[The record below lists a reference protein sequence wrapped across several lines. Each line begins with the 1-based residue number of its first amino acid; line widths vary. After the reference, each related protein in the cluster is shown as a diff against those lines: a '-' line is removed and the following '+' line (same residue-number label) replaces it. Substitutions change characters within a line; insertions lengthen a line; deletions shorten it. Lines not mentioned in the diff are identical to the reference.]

1 MSIEDSAGN
10 MSAGAYRSGVAA
22 RLAGIPVETLRVWE
36 RRYRVVGP
44 RLSPRGQR
52 LYSSVEIR
60 RLALIKQLVDMGHP
74 IGAIA
79 ALPTDALNAMHANAR
94 TLAGPSGLADDNTL
108 RKTRIALVGPLI
120 SGRWLEENLVGS
132 ALRVVGRCL
141 SVRDAVKSL
150 HDVLADIVVI
160 EFPTLSDESVETV
173 ASVKDACG
181 AAQLIVLY
189 RFAPSAVIRR
199 LRVAGHEVAR
209 APSDAAEIESLC
221 RALLRLPQSRTP
233 AVARSAGAGTP
244 SPARFDERA
253 LSEIAAASTTVYCEC
268 PRHLVELVLSLGG
281 FERYSAEC
289 ANRGPDDAALHRDLE
304 LTAATA
310 RQMMEDALVRVAV
323 AEGLPVPPSAVQGS

>member
-1 MSIEDSAGN
+1 MNNEDSSGKFG
-10 MSAGAYRSGVAA
+10 AGAFRSGVAA

-60 RLALIKQLVDMGHP
+60 RLTLIKQLVDMGHP

-79 ALPTDALNAMHANAR
+79 TLPTDALNAMQASER
-94 TLAGPSGLADDNTL
+94 TLAGPSGLSDDETL
-108 RKTRIALVGPLI
+108 RETRIALVGPLI
-120 SGRWLEENLVGS
+120 ATRWLEESRLGS
-132 ALRVVGRCL
+132 TFRVVGRCI
-141 SVRDAVKSL
+141 SASDAAKSL
-150 HDVLADIVVI
+150 QDTLADLVVI
-160 EFPTLSDESVETV
+160 EFPTLSDGAVETV
-173 ASVKDACG
+173 ADVKNACG
-181 AAQLIVLY
+181 ASQAIVLY
-189 RFAPSAVIRR
+189 RFSPSAVIRR
-199 LRVAGHEVAR
+199 LRAADHEVAR

-221 RALLRLPQSRTP
+221 HALLRLPQSKTT
-233 AVARSAGAGTP
+233 AFARSTGAGTP

-253 LSEIAAASTTVYCEC
+253 LSEIAAASTAVYCEC
-268 PRHLVELVLSLGG
+268 PHHLVELVRSLGS

-310 RQMMEDALVRVAV
+310 RQLLEDALVRVAI
-323 AEGLPVPPSAVQGS
+323 AEGLPVPPSAVRG